1 MGVYDL
7 PAVIDYVLASTG
19 QKDLYYIGHSM
30 GNTMFFVL
38 TSLKPEYNKK
48 IHLMVALAPVVFM
61 SYVKS
66 ELTKLAV
73 YSRTGVS

>member
-7 PAVIDYVLASTG
+7 PAVIDYILARTG
-19 QKDLYYIGHSM
+19 QQNLYYIGHSM

-38 TSLKPEYNKK
+38 TSLKPEYNMK

-61 SYVKS
+61 SHVKS
-66 ELTKLAV
+66 GITKLAIF
-73 YSRTGVS
+73 SRTGVS